1 MKNMSRIN
9 MKVGITAEQV
19 NEANAA
25 YKDYL
30 AALSESV
37 DDMSNAEVI
46 GNAVSMMNE
55 AAAILSAA
63 LGDDHMAT
71 RRVTDAMARA
81 TEAGE
86 KITRADEKRDARISK
101 LRAKVRSYDGWF
113 VMIDNERVPV
123 VDAETVD
130 GIVAF
135 EGKNYPFIPVYFPGN
150 SDAESGLKSL
160 FDD

>member
-1 MKNMSRIN
+1 MKNMSRVN

-37 DDMSNAEVI
+37 DGATDTGVI
-46 GNAVSMMNE
+46 DRAISMMNE
-55 AAAILSAA
+55 AAEMLAA
-63 LGDDHMAT
+63 SLGDEHMAT
-71 RRVTDAMARA
+71 RRVSDASVRA
-81 TEAGE
+81 QEAME
-86 KITRADEKRDARISK
+86 KLIHADDKRDARISK

-113 VMIDNERVPV
+113 VMVDGERVPV
-123 VDAETVD
+123 TEAETVD

-150 SDAESGLKSL
+150 PDAELGLKAL
-160 FDD
+160 FDE